1 MFGKGWEG
9 FFMVLFIFAGL
20 GAIASIIGTVWLI
33 YEMILHIHW
42 A

>member
-1 MFGKGWEG
+1 MGGRGWDT
-9 FFMVLFIFAGL
+9 FFMFMFVFAGL

-33 YEMILHIHW
+33 YEMIVHIHW